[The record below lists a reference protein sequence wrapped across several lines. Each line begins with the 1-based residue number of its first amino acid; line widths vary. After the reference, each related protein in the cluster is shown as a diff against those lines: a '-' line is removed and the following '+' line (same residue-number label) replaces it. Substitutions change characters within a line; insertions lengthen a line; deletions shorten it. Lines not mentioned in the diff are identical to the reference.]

1 MNYEEA
7 RVYLDQMSKYG
18 SVLGLENMKA
28 LLDRLD
34 NPQDELKFIHI
45 SGTNGK
51 GSVLAYLSSILQE
64 AGYKTGRYSSPALF
78 SYRERI
84 QIDGEMIDKDSLAR
98 YVTVIA
104 GIVEDM
110 RRNHEAVPTVFEIET
125 AMAMMH
131 FKEEKCDI
139 VVLET
144 GLGGAL
150 DATNVVQTT
159 LLEIITPIGM
169 DHMDVLGNT
178 LGEIALQKAGIIKEH
193 TRAVTA
199 AQKPEAQS
207 VLEKV
212 CTEKN
217 TILHTVDVSRIE
229 KKHYGWDTQSFS
241 YKDWKDVQIS
251 LAGKFQLENAAL
263 ALEAAE
269 QLREEGFTLT
279 EEQIRKGLKNAQW
292 KGRFSVVSQEPVVI
306 LDGAHNPHAAEA
318 LKQSL
323 EFYFGGKKIYYVF
336 GVFKD
341 KDYRKIIEITA
352 PLAEHI
358 ITVETPGN
366 PRALPAEILKQEV
379 AAVNP
384 SAESAE
390 SIESAVQKSL
400 NLMEKNDV
408 LVIFGSLSFL
418 GLAEKAIIR
427 ERGKIH
433 G

>member
-7 RVYLDQMSKYG
+7 RVYLEQVSKYG

-84 QIDGEMIDKDSLAR
+84 QINGEMIDKDSLAR

-104 GIVEDM
+104 DIVEDM
-110 RRNHEAVPTVFEIET
+110 RRSHQAAPTVFEIET
-125 AMAMMH
+125 AMAMMY
-131 FKEEKCDI
+131 FKEKKCDI

-150 DATNVVQTT
+150 DATNVIRTT
-159 LLEIITPIGM
+159 LLEVIAPIGM
-169 DHMDVLGNT
+169 DHMDVLGST

-199 AQKPEAQS
+199 AQKAEAQS
-207 VLEKV
+207 VLEEV
-212 CTEKN
+212 CRKKN
-217 TILHTVDVSRIE
+217 TLLYTVDPSRIE
-229 KKHYGWDTQSFS
+229 KVRYGWDVQSFS
-241 YKDWKDVQIS
+241 YKGWKDIQIS
-251 LAGKFQLENAAL
+251 LAGKFQIENAAL

-269 QLREEGFTLT
+269 QLREEGFAFT
-279 EEQIRKGLKNAQW
+279 ECQIREGMKKAQW
-292 KGRFSVVSQEPVVI
+292 KGRFSVISREPAVI

-318 LKQSL
+318 LKESL
-323 EFYFGGKKIYYVF
+323 NFYFSGKKIYYVF
-336 GVFKD
+336 GVFSD
-341 KDYRKIIEITA
+341 KITA
-352 PLAEHI
+352 KLL
-358 ITVETPGN
+358 
-366 PRALPAEILKQEV
+366 RSLLLWQ
-379 AAVNP
+379 
-384 SAESAE
+384 
-390 SIESAVQKSL
+390 SISL
-400 NLMEKNDV
+400 
-408 LVIFGSLSFL
+408 
-418 GLAEKAIIR
+418 R
-427 ERGKIH
+427 
-433 G
+433 

>member
-7 RVYLDQMSKYG
+7 RVYLEQVSKYG

-64 AGYKTGRYSSPALF
+64 AGYKTGRYSPPALF

-84 QIDGEMIDKDSLAR
+84 QINGEMIDKDSLAR

-104 GIVEDM
+104 DIVEDM
-110 RRNHEAVPTVFEIET
+110 RRSHQAAPTVFEIET
-125 AMAMMH
+125 AMAMMY
-131 FKEEKCDI
+131 FKEKKCDI

-150 DATNVVQTT
+150 DATNVIRTT
-159 LLEIITPIGM
+159 LLEVIAPIGM
-169 DHMDVLGNT
+169 DHMDVLGST

-199 AQKPEAQS
+199 AQKAEAQS
-207 VLEKV
+207 VLEEV
-212 CTEKN
+212 CRKKN
-217 TILHTVDVSRIE
+217 TLLYTVDPSRIE
-229 KKHYGWDTQSFS
+229 KVRYGWDVQSFS
-241 YKDWKDVQIS
+241 YKGWKDIQIS
-251 LAGKFQLENAAL
+251 LAGKFQIENAAL

-269 QLREEGFTLT
+269 QLREEGFALT
-279 EEQIRKGLKNAQW
+279 ECQIREGMKKAQW
-292 KGRFSVVSQEPVVI
+292 KGRFSVISREPAVI

-318 LKQSL
+318 LKESL
-323 EFYFGGKKIYYVF
+323 NFYFSGKKIYYVF
-336 GVFKD
+336 GVFSD

-358 ITVETPGN
+358 ITVETPCN
-366 PRALPAEILKQEV
+366 PRALPAETLKQEV
-379 AAVNP
+379 VKVNP

-418 GLAEKAIIR
+418 GLAEKAVR
-427 ERGKIH
+427 ERGKIN